1 MTESRAARISM
12 SLPPTLLDELD
23 AVIQEIGL
31 DRSKALQQAIRD
43 FITNHQL
50 EFSPDADGVGTI
62 TLLYEHDV
70 PGLEAELTEIQ
81 HHHTD
86 LITSA
91 THVHL
96 DGHHCFQIIVV
107 KGKIVQIHQL
117 SVALQSLRGVRQIKR
132 TILLT
137 TQ

>member
-1 MTESRAARISM
+1 MSDSGVARISM
-12 SLPPTLLDELD
+12 SLPPSLLDELN

-50 EFSPDADGVGTI
+50 EFNPDANGVGTI

-70 PGLEAELTEIQ
+70 PGLESELTEIQ
-81 HHHTD
+81 HRHTD

-96 DGHHCFQIIVV
+96 DGHYCFQVIVV
-107 KGKIVQIHQL
+107 KGKTAMIHKL
-117 SVALQSLRGVRQIKR
+117 AVTLQSLRGVCQIKH
-132 TILLT
+132 TILT
-137 TQ
+137 PSP

>member
-1 MTESRAARISM
+1 MAESGVARISI
-12 SLPPTLLDELD
+12 SLPPMLLDELE
-23 AVIQEIGL
+23 AVLQEIGL

-43 FITNHQL
+43 FITNHRL
-50 EFSPDADGVGTI
+50 EYKPDTNGVGTI

-70 PGLEAELTEIQ
+70 PGLEEELTEIQ

-96 DGHHCFQIIVV
+96 DGHNCFQVIVV
-107 KGKIVQIHQL
+107 KGKTAQIHRL
-117 SVALQSLRGVRQIKR
+117 AVALQSLRGVRQIKR
-132 TILLT
+132 TILT
-137 TQ
+137 TTK